1 MNHEEVSTV
10 LPDSREEARSMKEIA
25 KSMWLEIFS
34 YVDWVMAE
42 RRWVG
47 ALEALI
53 IWGRVAF
60 DER

>member
-42 RRWVG
+42 RR
-47 ALEALI
+47 
-53 IWGRVAF
+53 
-60 DER
+60 